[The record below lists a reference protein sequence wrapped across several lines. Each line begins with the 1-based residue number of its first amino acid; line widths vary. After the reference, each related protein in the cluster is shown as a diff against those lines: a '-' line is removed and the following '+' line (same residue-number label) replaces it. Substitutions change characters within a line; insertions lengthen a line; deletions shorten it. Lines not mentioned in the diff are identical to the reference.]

1 MEEGFVSAGKKFTE
15 RYLQVMFST
24 LKDATPEQV
33 QEELEHCRNINRKPV
48 RVPRLFRK
56 HFSETAFQAANGFN
70 MQVFWHDDGHERD
83 NLILYFHGGACIYQP
98 VFFHWRFIHD
108 LSIRTH
114 YPVVMPV
121 YPKYPEYHCADNI
134 AVLLDF
140 YEQYVM
146 KQGFKRIILMGDSF
160 GGNISM
166 VMAQEIAKR
175 GLQPISALVLM
186 SPCVDNAFTR
196 RDQMKALQ
204 PLDEMIKLE
213 RMETIMGGWRGELP
227 AKHPWVSPIYG
238 DIGTFPDN
246 TMLVFGS
253 NEILKVDALLLVEK
267 MQELG
272 KPIQAMEFEGMFH
285 TFPLF
290 PVKEGFQ
297 AIRAIA
303 RHCERNEVK
312 RGNPI

>member
-1 MEEGFVSAGKKFTE
+1 MTEGFVSAGKQFTE
-15 RYLQVMFST
+15 RYLQVMFSS
-24 LKDATPEQV
+24 LRDATPEQV
-33 QEELEHCRNINRKPV
+33 QEELEHCRNINKKPV

-56 HFSETAFQAANGFN
+56 HFSETSFLATNGFN
-70 MQVFWHDDGHERD
+70 MQVFWHDDSHDHD

-108 LSIRTH
+108 IALRTH

-204 PLDEMIKLE
+204 PLDQMIKLE

-227 AKHPWVSPIYG
+227 AQHPWVSPIYG
-238 DIGTFPDN
+238 DIGAFPDN

-253 NEILKVDALLLVEK
+253 DEILKVDALLLMEK

-272 KPIQAMEFEGMFH
+272 KPIQAKEFEGMFH

-303 RHCERNEVK
+303 NSCRNS
-312 RGNPI
+312 GSTLSN

>member
-1 MEEGFVSAGKKFTE
+1 MTDGFVSAGKRFTE

-33 QEELEHCRNINRKPV
+33 QEELEHCRSINKKLV

-56 HFSETAFQAANGFN
+56 HFSETAFHAANGFE
-70 MQVFWHDDGHERD
+70 MQVFSTEPYHDKD
-83 NLILYFHGGACIYQP
+83 NLILYIHGGACIYQP
-98 VFFHWRFIHD
+98 VFFHWRFLHD
-108 LSIRTH
+108 LALRTH
-114 YPVVMPV
+114 HSIVMPI
-121 YPKYPEYHCADNI
+121 YPKYPDYHCVDNME
-134 AVLLDF
+134 VMLDF
-140 YEQYVM
+140 YERYLMPM
-146 KQGFKRIILMGDSF
+146 KANRVILMGDSF
-160 GGNISM
+160 GGNVAMSM
-166 VMAQEIAKR
+166 TQEIAKR
-175 GLQPISALVLM
+175 DLQSVSELVLL

-196 RDQMKALQ
+196 RDAMKALQ

-238 DIGTFPDN
+238 DLNALPDN

-253 NEILKVDALLLVEK
+253 NEILKVDALLLIEK

-303 RHCERNEVK
+303 NSCLNS
-312 RGNPI
+312 GSTLSN